1 MNFLDNK
8 DRIGVF
14 LVLAFSIFYLRSS
27 LLIPVDAFDVQL
39 GFTSRT
45 LPIGLALCAIIVS
58 TLLLFIPGSD
68 PDSSSVMDVV
78 RHYQWKPTLT
88 LILLMAIYSGAF
100 DYLGFLLASVLF
112 LQAAFVVLGERRI
125 LFSASISVGL
135 VLFLWVLL
143 TRVFGLYLDNG
154 TLFRAVFE

>member
-14 LVLAFSIFYLRSS
+14 MVLAFSIFYLRSS
-27 LLIPVDAFDVQL
+27 LLIPVV
-39 GFTSRT
+39 
-45 LPIGLALCAIIVS
+45 PIGLALCAIIVS
-58 TLLLFIPGSD
+58 TLLLFIPRSD

-100 DYLGFLLASVLF
+100 DYLGFVLASVLF

-135 VLFLWVLL
+135 VLFLWALL

-154 TLFRAVFE
+154 ALFRAVFE